1 MRYRNALIRRFDFTS
16 QLQRMSVICKN
27 DMDHSYKAFVK
38 GSPEKISELCTPSTI
53 PRDFQKVLT
62 EYTQEGYRVIA
73 LSVKDLPNITY
84 RNIQTIER
92 SEVESNL
99 TFLGLLVMENK
110 MKSVTKE
117 VIDTLQECEV
127 GTIMATGD
135 NVLTAISVAS

>member
-1 MRYRNALIRRFDFTS
+1 MR
-16 QLQRMSVICKN
+16 KP
-27 DMDHSYKAFVK
+27 K
-38 GSPEKISELCTPSTI
+38 